1 MASQILLSLVTG
13 VVHSMRQPCVEMS
26 ITRTCALLRLP
37 SRIVAERF
45 SAARLERLRS
55 GWPVGRVAESAMLSH
70 PSRLLVRKEGEQIV
84 RVYLTHASAWVAA
97 IRVNMSVGAVLMVIP
112 SSW

>member
-1 MASQILLSLVTG
+1 MEIQILASLVTW
-13 VVHSMRQPCVEMS
+13 VLHSIRQPCVEMS

-45 SAARLERLRS
+45 KAARLERLRS
-55 GWPVGRVAESAMLSH
+55 GWPLAGVAESAMLSH

-84 RVYLTHASAWVAA
+84 PSYLMHASAWIAA
-97 IRVNMSVGAVLMVIP
+97 SR
-112 SSW
+112 